1 MKKCVGLVVMLLFAC
16 CCWAEQVIAFPDA
29 EGFGKYAT
37 GGRGGKVYYV
47 TSLADCTDADL
58 VPGTLRWALRDGD
71 DTPRTILFKV
81 CGTIYLTSKLKF
93 AHPNV
98 TIAGQTAPGGGICI
112 TGANIYVCKPN
123 VIIRHIRF
131 RAGDIPTS
139 SYPAL
144 DIENTQRVIIDHCS
158 LTWSME
164 ECLTMYDTDSTTVQY
179 CIIGEG
185 LYNSKNN
192 KGARA
197 YATQWGGEHS
207 TMHHC
212 LITNCLNRCPRFNGV
227 RDEADLKNGKHN
239 HDAQVVSEFANNV
252 VFNWGKQNALYGGE
266 CDTTKNRDASGTK
279 CLGYN
284 EVYMLNNWFQV
295 GPATQAYMSSTTKY
309 RFVVPNTSKGYGSW
323 LLRGNRFSV
332 DLPLNDN
339 NIPSDWPAGA
349 PVLTLMRD
357 SSQLNLQ
364 SAADA
369 YTTVCASAGAWL
381 PRLDEEDNRLL
392 QEAAGLIKPQFT
404 GPTAPSYIGIIDS
417 QNDITFARQDY
428 FLADGAVM
436 GGYPFLD
443 AVEGDQLVLDTDGDG
458 LPDAYEI
465 KQGLNPNDNTD
476 AAQLTSGGYSYLEVY
491 LNGVADGT
499 IDKTQYETE
508 TYVSQEPTPSGIR
521 IVLNTPSIA
530 TKHLRNGQLWLMRGG
545 KRYSVLGQQR

>member
-1 MKKCVGLVVMLLFAC
+1 MKKYIGLVALLIGSC
-16 CCWAEQVIAFPDA
+16 CCWAEQVIAFPNA

-58 VPGTLRWALRDGD
+58 VPGTLRWALREGD

-81 CGTIYLTSKLKF
+81 CGTIYLTSKLKM

-112 TGANIYVCKPN
+112 AGANIYVCKPN

-131 RAGDIPTS
+131 RAGDMPATNF
-139 SYPAL
+139 PAL
-144 DIENTQRVIIDHCS
+144 DVENTQRVIIDHCS
-158 LTWSME
+158 FTWSME
-164 ECLTMYDTDSTTVQY
+164 ECMTMYDTDSTTVQY

-185 LYNSKNN
+185 LYNSKHS
-192 KGARA
+192 KGTRA

-212 LITNCLNRCPRFNGV
+212 LITNSYNRCPRFNGV
-227 RDEADLKNGKHN
+227 RDEADLKSGKHN

-266 CDTTKNRDASGTK
+266 CDTTKNRDAEGHL
-279 CLGYN
+279 LGYN

-295 GPATQAYMSSTTKY
+295 GPATRAYMSSTSKY

-332 DLPLNDN
+332 DLPLNNN
-339 NIPSDWPAGA
+339 NIPADWPAGA
-349 PVLTLMRD
+349 PILSEMRD

-392 QEAAGLIKPQFT
+392 KEAAGLIEPQFT

-417 QNDITFARQDY
+417 QNDITFSRQDY
-428 FLADGAVM
+428 FLVDGVAT

-443 AVEGDQLVLDTDGDG
+443 AVEGDKLALDTDGDG
-458 LPDAYEI
+458 LPDNYETQ
-465 KQGLNPNDNTD
+465 QGLNPNNPSDG
-476 AAQLTSGGYSYLEVY
+476 AQIGENGYSHLETY
-491 LNGVADGT
+491 LNGVADGV

-508 TYVSQEPTPSGIR
+508 TYISQEPTPTGIWPAQDDDLPVKFIHR
-521 IVLNTPSIA
+521 GSLYIS
-530 TKHLRNGQLWLMRGG
+530 RNGRIYTIL
-545 KRYSVLGQQR
+545 